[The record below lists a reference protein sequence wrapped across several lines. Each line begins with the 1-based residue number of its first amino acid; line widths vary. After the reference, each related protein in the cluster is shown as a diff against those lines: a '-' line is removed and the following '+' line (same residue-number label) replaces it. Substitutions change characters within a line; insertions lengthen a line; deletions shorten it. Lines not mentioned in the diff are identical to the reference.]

1 MVVGHTEQKKGYLDF
16 KSYFTAFPELFQL
29 SELAVTFFFVLSGFL
44 ITYLIVNDIEK
55 SEFSVKLFYKKRI
68 FRIWPLYYLIIIL
81 GLFVIPNIPFMEYH
95 TEYVGNINDVAP
107 SVRENLIISYL
118 LFVPHI
124 AIFFDVVSYLGHT
137 WSIGSEE
144 QFYLVWPILVSLFHK
159 RIVPFC
165 VFFIAAVAAI
175 RLFSLYMDWDTLFAY
190 VNVSRMN
197 AMVTGGFFAM
207 LFRHRER
214 ESIGKAFRFL
224 TNQKMELLSIILIF
238 AIFKLNHSLGDNLR
252 HDIFS
257 IVSGVL
263 ILNAATSANP
273 IIKLE
278 KSRVLSYLGRIS
290 YGIYMYHPIVIGFCL
305 HAIDTYTDMYLA
317 SIKSTIFLHVAV
329 LSITA
334 IISAISYEFFESKLI
349 TLARTQRKF

>member
-1 MVVGHTEQKKGYLDF
+1 MVIGHTEQKKGYFDF
-16 KSYFTAFPELFQL
+16 KSYFTALPELFQL

-95 TEYVGNINDVAP
+95 TEHVGNINDLGP
-107 SVRENLIISYL
+107 GIKENLIISYL

-124 AIFFDVVSYLGHT
+124 AIFFDVVSYVGHT

-144 QFYLVWPILVSLFHK
+144 QFYLVWPILVSVFHK
-159 RIVPFC
+159 RIVKFC
-165 VFFIAAVAAI
+165 IFFVVAVAAI

-190 VNVSRMN
+190 VSISRMN

-207 LFRHRER
+207 VFRHREKD
-214 ESIGKAFRFL
+214 SVGKVFRFL
-224 TNQKMELLSIILIF
+224 TNRKMELVSIILIF
-238 AIFKLNHSLGDNLR
+238 VIFKVNHSLGHLR

-263 ILNAATSANP
+263 ILNAATGSNP

-278 KSRVLSYLGRIS
+278 KSTVLSYLGRVS

-305 HAIDTYTDMYLA
+305 HAIDTHTDMYLS
-317 SIKSTIFLHVAV
+317 SIKSTIFLHIVV
-329 LSITA
+329 LSITVL
-334 IISAISYEFFESKLI
+334 ISAGSYELFESKLI
-349 TLARTQRKF
+349 KLARTKRKF